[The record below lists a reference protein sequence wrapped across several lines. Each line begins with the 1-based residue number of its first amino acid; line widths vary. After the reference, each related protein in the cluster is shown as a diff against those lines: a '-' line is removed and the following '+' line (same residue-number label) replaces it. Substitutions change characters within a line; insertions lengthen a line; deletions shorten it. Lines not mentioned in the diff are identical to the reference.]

1 MKISLKTQNL
11 PLIGLYIIFNIA
23 IFLTIYNTGSIDMDN
38 IQRYFTELKVE
49 DGIFFTLLS
58 LVIIIASG
66 IFSNRTK
73 EIIVFWKLNDRLPGC
88 EAFSRYI
95 YEDDRI
101 NIKNLKTKIGKL
113 PNNPKKQN
121 SKWYE
126 LFKSIEYQSI
136 NKTHKDSLLCR
147 ELSVMTILMFLLIIP
162 ILYKYNIIGYYYLV
176 FLGLEYLV
184 VRYCAK
190 NTAER
195 LVVNTLALVS
205 LDKINKKEIHENK

>member
-11 PLIGLYIIFNIA
+11 PLIGVYIIFNIA
-23 IFLTIYNTGSIDMDN
+23 IFLTIYNTGNIDIDN
-38 IQRYFTELKVE
+38 IQQYFTELQVE

-66 IFSNRTK
+66 MFSNRTK
-73 EIIVFWKLNDRLPGC
+73 EIIVFWKLKDRLPGC
-88 EAFSRYI
+88 EAFSKYI

-101 NIKNLKTKIGKL
+101 NIKKIKVKIGRL
-113 PNNPKKQN
+113 PDNPKKQN

-126 LFKSIEYQSI
+126 LFKSINDQSI

-147 ELSVMTILMFLLIIP
+147 ELSVMTILMFLLTVP
-162 ILYKYNIIGYYYLV
+162 IFYKYDIVGCCYLI

-205 LDKINKKEIHENK
+205 LDVGKKRVNV

>member
-23 IFLTIYNTGSIDMDN
+23 IFLTIYNTGSIDIDN
-38 IQRYFTELKVE
+38 IQQYFTELQVK

-66 IFSNRTK
+66 MFSNKFK
-73 EIIVFWKLNDRLPGC
+73 EIIIFWKLNDRLPGC
-88 EAFSRYI
+88 EAFSKYI

-101 NIKNLKTKIGKL
+101 NVKKIKAKIGKL

-126 LFKSIEYQSI
+126 LFKSINNHSI
-136 NKTHKDSLLCR
+136 DKTHKDSLLCR
-147 ELSVMTILMFLLIIP
+147 ELTIMTLLMFLLTIP
-162 ILYKYNIIGYYYLV
+162 IFYKYDIVGGYYLI

-195 LVVNTLALVS
+195 LVVNTLALS
-205 LDKINKKEIHENK
+205 SI